1 MHRNERSNLLKCNL
15 VLFFFCLISLLKP
28 FDCFAR
34 EGFIQHI
41 RKDRTWFLKEST
53 SQTFGV
59 EVFKED
65 ETRF

>member
-1 MHRNERSNLLKCNL
+1 MHGNERRNLLWCRL
-15 VLFFFCLISLLKP
+15 VLFFFCLISLVEP

-34 EGFIQHI
+34 ERFVQHT
-41 RKDRTWFLKEST
+41 RKHRTWFLNEST

-59 EVFKED
+59 RFFKED